1 VIDLAPLHG
10 SEQLRILRA
19 AGPCAMRRDSVPA
32 SVILYDYPRTVL
44 DMTVRY
50 VDEYVPPNNTGLV
63 TFGSDRIG
71 EGGLLLKTGGA
82 A

>member
-1 VIDLAPLHG
+1 MIDLAPLHG
-10 SEQLRILRA
+10 CEQLRILRA
-19 AGPCAMRRDSVPA
+19 AWPCVMRRDSVPA
-32 SVILYDYPRTVL
+32 SVTLYDYARTVL

-50 VDEYVPPNNTGLV
+50 VDEYVPPNSTDMI

-71 EGGLLLKTGGA
+71 EGGLLLKAGGA